1 MRIGQIK
8 ATAEKILNEIQA
20 EEQEQI
26 RMYKESE
33 LRQIDLDYFKTND
46 EMCRTII
53 RAKLFMD
60 EEPTISHIIL
70 QPDPVNTYKNKYIY
84 RHTNLDE
91 HIEGLFIDAV
101 ENKRPR
107 LYKPVDLAQVISAL
121 DYKSIT
127 SDNLLDIERQVK
139 TSFRTT
145 TTD

>member
-33 LRQIDLDYFKTND
+33 LRQIDLDYFKSND
-46 EMCRTII
+46 TICRTLI

-60 EEPTISHIIL
+60 EEPAITQMKL
-70 QPDPVNTYKNKYIY
+70 QVNPSNSYNNVYIY
-84 RHTNLDE
+84 RNASIDD

-139 TSFRTT
+139 TSFRNTNN
-145 TTD
+145 D